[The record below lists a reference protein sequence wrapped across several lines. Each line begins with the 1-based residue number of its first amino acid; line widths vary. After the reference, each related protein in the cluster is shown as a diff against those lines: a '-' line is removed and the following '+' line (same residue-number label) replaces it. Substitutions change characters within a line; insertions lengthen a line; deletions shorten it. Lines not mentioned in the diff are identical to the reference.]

1 MTFSFE
7 LAPLHWIRTTQS
19 ASEGREQ
26 ADRSKC
32 DAVSSRSAQSYTFSV
47 VVVVLVTAGLV
58 FGWVWGYDRP
68 ELRRCLL
75 SHPGGQA
82 GRNEKER
89 EEGGDA
95 IDDRVRGGNHEIRA
109 RRRMGPAAEEEKRR
123 EPEVP
128 EGIMSNKPPSYTPF
142 SWTLCVTILVTA
154 KGQSSLVKLT

>member
-1 MTFSFE
+1 MKGASRQIEANATRLVHVRHSPILSPSSSSSSSPQDSCLVGFGV
-7 LAPLHWIRTTQS
+7 TT
-19 ASEGREQ
+19 
-26 ADRSKC
+26 DR
-32 DAVSSRSAQSYTFSV
+32 
-47 VVVVLVTAGLV
+47 
-58 FGWVWGYDRP
+58 
-68 ELRRCLL
+68 RRCLL